1 MRYTVE
7 NEFLR
12 VEVDSLGAELAS
24 VVDKASGAEMLW
36 QGDPAVWPRRAP
48 ILFPYCGKLVNGS
61 FTVEGK
67 TYAGGQHGFARDLE
81 HEFLGCDGTALR
93 FRLASSAET
102 LALFPFDFVLESTYA
117 LKGRTLRHTLAV
129 TNPGSKELRFGI
141 GYHPGFNLPFD
152 AEHTTE
158 DYELRFDAPQTPI
171 VQEVEAGY
179 ITGGTHPMMESSQ
192 VIPMDDHMFD
202 NDSTCMGGLTSKT
215 LCLVEKDTGRRI
227 SFDIEGYPYTLIWST
242 PGNPKLHFLCV
253 EPWHSLPDR
262 ADASGV
268 WAEKPCAAA
277 LAPGEHWD
285 TTLAITFQ
293 R

>member
-48 ILFPYCGKLVNGS
+48 ILFPYCGKLAGGS

-67 TYAGGQHGFARDLE
+67 TYAGAQHGFARDLE

-117 LKGRTLRHTLAV
+117 LEGRTLRHTLAV
-129 TNPGSKELRFGI
+129 TNTGTKELRFGI
-141 GYHPGFNLPFD
+141 G
-152 AEHTTE
+152 
-158 DYELRFDAPQTPI
+158 
-171 VQEVEAGY
+171 
-179 ITGGTHPMMESSQ
+179 
-192 VIPMDDHMFD
+192 
-202 NDSTCMGGLTSKT
+202 STCPLTTNTPPRTTNCAST
-215 LCLVEKDTGRRI
+215 RPRRP
-227 SFDIEGYPYTLIWST
+227 SCRKWRPATS
-242 PGNPKLHFLCV
+242 P
-253 EPWHSLPDR
+253 
-262 ADASGV
+262 
-268 WAEKPCAAA
+268 AA
-277 LAPGEHWD
+277 P
-285 TTLAITFQ
+285 I

>member
-67 TYAGGQHGFARDLE
+67 QYAGGQHGFARDLE

-93 FRLASSAET
+93 FRLTSSAET

-117 LKGRTLRHTLAV
+117 LEGRTLGEALLAPTKIYVKPVLAV
-129 TNPGSKELRFGI
+129 LEQVHVRGI
-141 GYHPGFNLPFD
+141 SH
-152 AEHTTE
+152 
-158 DYELRFDAPQTPI
+158 
-171 VQEVEAGY
+171 
-179 ITGGTHPMMESSQ
+179 ITGGGFYEN
-192 VIPMDDHMFD
+192 IPRSLKKGCCARIRKSDVRTPALFGLLQEAGGIPERDMF
-202 NDSTCMGGLTSKT
+202 NTFNMGVGMILVVAKEDAARAVEILKANGEDAWVLGEIVAGDGVE
-215 LCLVEKDTGRRI
+215 LC
-227 SFDIEGYPYTLIWST
+227 
-242 PGNPKLHFLCV
+242 
-253 EPWHSLPDR
+253 
-262 ADASGV
+262 
-268 WAEKPCAAA
+268 
-277 LAPGEHWD
+277 
-285 TTLAITFQ
+285 
-293 R
+293 